1 MTQTLR
7 LTALD
12 EMFIT
17 DDIDIVPSV
26 QIEARVSG
34 RFDLDRLAAALRAA
48 VAKHALARARLGRAS
63 LTARTLYWEVPDR
76 ADHLAV
82 EITDE
87 PVGEVRSRPVAGVAI
102 AHQHRGPTTAR
113 SMREVPATQAHSI
126 LCFDHDIAAGGQ
138 NGGSRWH
145 RTRRREVD

>member
-48 VAKHALARARLGRAS
+48 VAKHALARARLGPRQPN
-63 LTARTLYWEVPDR
+63 RTDAVLGGTRPR
-76 ADHLAV
+76 GSPRRGDH
-82 EITDE
+82 
-87 PVGEVRSRPVAGVAI
+87 R
-102 AHQHRGPTTAR
+102 
-113 SMREVPATQAHSI
+113 
-126 LCFDHDIAAGGQ
+126 
-138 NGGSRWH
+138 
-145 RTRRREVD
+145 

>member
-48 VAKHALARARLGRAS
+48 VAKPRQPNRTDAVLGGTRPRGS
-63 LTARTLYWEVPDR
+63 PRR
-76 ADHLAV
+76 GDH
-82 EITDE
+82 
-87 PVGEVRSRPVAGVAI
+87 R
-102 AHQHRGPTTAR
+102 
-113 SMREVPATQAHSI
+113 
-126 LCFDHDIAAGGQ
+126 
-138 NGGSRWH
+138 
-145 RTRRREVD
+145 

>member
-34 RFDLDRLAAALRAA
+34 RFDLDRLAAACAPPSPSTPW
-48 VAKHALARARLGRAS
+48 LGRG
-63 LTARTLYWEVPDR
+63 
-76 ADHLAV
+76 LA
-82 EITDE
+82 
-87 PVGEVRSRPVAGVAI
+87 A
-102 AHQHRGPTTAR
+102 
-113 SMREVPATQAHSI
+113 PA
-126 LCFDHDIAAGGQ
+126 
-138 NGGSRWH
+138 
-145 RTRRREVD
+145 

>member
-48 VAKHALARARLGRAS
+48 VAKHAWLGRG
-63 LTARTLYWEVPDR
+63 
-76 ADHLAV
+76 LA
-82 EITDE
+82 
-87 PVGEVRSRPVAGVAI
+87 A
-102 AHQHRGPTTAR
+102 
-113 SMREVPATQAHSI
+113 PA
-126 LCFDHDIAAGGQ
+126 
-138 NGGSRWH
+138 
-145 RTRRREVD
+145 

>member
-48 VAKHALARARLGRAS
+48 VAKHALARAAWPRQPNRTDAVLGGTRPRGS
-63 LTARTLYWEVPDR
+63 PRR
-76 ADHLAV
+76 GDH
-82 EITDE
+82 
-87 PVGEVRSRPVAGVAI
+87 R
-102 AHQHRGPTTAR
+102 
-113 SMREVPATQAHSI
+113 
-126 LCFDHDIAAGGQ
+126 
-138 NGGSRWH
+138 
-145 RTRRREVD
+145 

>member
-87 PVGEVRSRPVAGVAI
+87 PVGEVRSRFYARAPELHRSPVFA
-102 AHQHRGPTTAR
+102 
-113 SMREVPATQAHSI
+113 
-126 LCFDHDIAAGGQ
+126 
-138 NGGSRWH
+138 
-145 RTRRREVD
+145 

>member
-48 VAKHALARARLGRAS
+48 VAKHAVLGGTRPRGS
-63 LTARTLYWEVPDR
+63 PRR
-76 ADHLAV
+76 GDH
-82 EITDE
+82 
-87 PVGEVRSRPVAGVAI
+87 R
-102 AHQHRGPTTAR
+102 
-113 SMREVPATQAHSI
+113 
-126 LCFDHDIAAGGQ
+126 
-138 NGGSRWH
+138 
-145 RTRRREVD
+145 

>member
-48 VAKHALARARLGRAS
+48 VAKHALARARQPRQPNRTDAVLGGTRPRGS
-63 LTARTLYWEVPDR
+63 PRR
-76 ADHLAV
+76 GDH
-82 EITDE
+82 
-87 PVGEVRSRPVAGVAI
+87 R
-102 AHQHRGPTTAR
+102 
-113 SMREVPATQAHSI
+113 
-126 LCFDHDIAAGGQ
+126 
-138 NGGSRWH
+138 
-145 RTRRREVD
+145 

>member
-34 RFDLDRLAAALRAA
+34 RFDLDRLAAVLRRPPSPSKHSRN
-48 VAKHALARARLGRAS
+48 AKRFAK
-63 LTARTLYWEVPDR
+63 P
-76 ADHLAV
+76 
-82 EITDE
+82 
-87 PVGEVRSRPVAGVAI
+87 
-102 AHQHRGPTTAR
+102 
-113 SMREVPATQAHSI
+113 
-126 LCFDHDIAAGGQ
+126 
-138 NGGSRWH
+138 
-145 RTRRREVD
+145 

>member
-63 LTARTLYWEVPDR
+63 LSTDAVLGGTRPR
-76 ADHLAV
+76 GSPRRGDH
-82 EITDE
+82 
-87 PVGEVRSRPVAGVAI
+87 R
-102 AHQHRGPTTAR
+102 
-113 SMREVPATQAHSI
+113 
-126 LCFDHDIAAGGQ
+126 
-138 NGGSRWH
+138 
-145 RTRRREVD
+145 